1 MMVGS
6 NFLRRKY
13 IKKIIYLFVLAGV
26 SVSHAGSYEDF
37 FAAVARD
44 DANAVQKLIERGF
57 DANTVDPKGNL
68 GLMIAIRTPSPKVA
82 QVLANAP
89 KIELNKLSA
98 QGESPLMLAAIKGE
112 LALAEVLIKNGAD
125 VNKTGWTPL
134 HYAASNAHLPVIRL
148 LLENHAYIDAES
160 PNNTTPLMMASMYG
174 NAAAV
179 QLLIDE
185 GADPMLKNGQ
195 GLTAQQF
202 ALKANRPDSAD
213 LILKAIRSKQ
223 SPGKW

>member
-1 MMVGS
+1 MKTFFI
-6 NFLRRKY
+6 NFLKRPV
-13 IKKIIYLFVLAGV
+13 YLVVLIGFG
-26 SVSHAGSYEDF
+26 STFAGSYEDF
-37 FAAVARD
+37 FSAVARD
-44 DANAVQKLIERGF
+44 DANAVKQLLSRGF
-57 DANTVDPKGNL
+57 DVNTPDAKGEL
-68 GLMIAIRTPSPKVA
+68 ALMIAIRQPSPKVA

-89 KIELNKLSA
+89 KIELNKLTA

-112 LALAEVLIKNGAD
+112 LTLAELLVKQGAD

-134 HYAASNAHLPVIRL
+134 HYAASKAHLPVMKM
-148 LLENHAYIDAES
+148 LLENYAYIDAES
-160 PNNTTPLMMASMYG
+160 PNGTTPLMMASMYG

-185 GADPMLKNGQ
+185 GADPMLKNSQ

-202 ALKANRPDSAD
+202 ALRANRPDSAE
-213 LILKAIRSKQ
+213 LVLKAIRSKQ